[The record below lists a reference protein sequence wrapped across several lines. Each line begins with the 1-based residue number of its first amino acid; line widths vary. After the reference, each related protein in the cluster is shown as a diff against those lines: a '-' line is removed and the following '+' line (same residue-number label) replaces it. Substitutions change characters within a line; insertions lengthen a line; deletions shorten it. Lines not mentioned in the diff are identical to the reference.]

1 MDCIK
6 DCTTFE
12 PEYRPT
18 VLYTLN
24 VREIVAYLLISTQQ
38 AYEETQGDDR
48 LSWLLVS
55 E

>member
-12 PEYRPT
+12 PEYRST

-24 VREIVAYLLISTQQ
+24 VREIVAYLLVSTQQ

-48 LSWLLVS
+48 LS
-55 E
+55 